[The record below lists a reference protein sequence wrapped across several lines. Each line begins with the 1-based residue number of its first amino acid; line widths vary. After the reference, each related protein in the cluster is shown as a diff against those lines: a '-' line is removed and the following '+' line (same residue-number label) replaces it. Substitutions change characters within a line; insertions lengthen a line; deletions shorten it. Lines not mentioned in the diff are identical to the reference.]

1 MNKADIINQ
10 IYSANLTKRATLVVF
25 YLVNRA
31 NKEFTCFPAVKTI
44 AKDCNMSMR
53 TVQRAINDL
62 IDAGYVKKD
71 YRFRDNGG
79 QSSNLYTLVLNPD
92 DGNEDEQKQPPSTLE
107 KPLEETKEEKH
118 ETESVG
124 VEYVNFSFYER
135 ENDGSIID
143 IKQSESTE
151 TQKNEPISS
160 MESILQN
167 IQHDCGDCKLN
178 LSKKMKYIAGNNTE
192 FVNDVLASY
201 NCRREGD
208 NFAVP

>member
-1 MNKADIINQ
+1 
-10 IYSANLTKRATLVVF
+10 
-25 YLVNRA
+25 
-31 NKEFTCFPAVKTI
+31 
-44 AKDCNMSMR
+44 MSMR

-107 KPLEETKEEKH
+107 KPLEEIKEEKH

-124 VEYVNFSFYER
+124 VEYVNFLFYER
-135 ENDGSIID
+135 KDDSID

-151 TQKNEPISS
+151 AQKNEPADCLKSDF
-160 MESILQN
+160 EN
-167 IQHDCGDCKLN
+167 IQLESGIYNSDYLFYG
-178 LSKKMKYIAGNNTE
+178 SKKIEEYITENNIE
-192 FVNDVLASY
+192 FVDVAIPLY